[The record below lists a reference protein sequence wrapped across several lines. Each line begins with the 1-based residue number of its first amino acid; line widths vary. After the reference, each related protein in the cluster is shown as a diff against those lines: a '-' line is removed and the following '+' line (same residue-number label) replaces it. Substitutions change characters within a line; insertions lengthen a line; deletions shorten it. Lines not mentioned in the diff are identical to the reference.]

1 MEGIKK
7 EVTYG
12 IVVTCTTPS
21 LLEKEDGII
30 FPENNDINLIHIGI
44 PPHLKF
50 DKKSYN
56 KQKVFFLS
64 SPNWCYYEFTTEEKR
79 IKKFLT
85 IKNAKKELE
94 YIENFIKLLKESYNF
109 KVNFNVEIVEIGFSI
124 KKL

>member
-21 LLEKEDGII
+21 LLENENGII

-56 KQKVFFLS
+56 KQKVFFLLNS
-64 SPNWCYYEFTTEEKR
+64 SVKIDYLGTKTFT
-79 IKKFLT
+79 LT
-85 IKNAKKELE
+85 
-94 YIENFIKLLKESYNF
+94 F
-109 KVNFNVEIVEIGFSI
+109 
-124 KKL
+124 

>member
-7 EVTYG
+7 EITYA
-12 IVVTCTTPS
+12 ILVTCTTPT
-21 LLEKEDGII
+21 LLEKENGVI
-30 FPENNDINLIHIGI
+30 FPENNDIDLIHIGI

-50 DKKSYN
+50 NKKSYN
-56 KQKVFFLS
+56 KQKAFFLS

-85 IKNAKKELE
+85 IKNAKKELD
-94 YIENFIKLLKESYNF
+94 YIENFIKLLKERYNF